1 MTNRLANGSWPGN
14 RFDRATT
21 ITTGLGPVCTSG
33 KRARAADLRLRGR
46 RCPDRGSSIAKPYVV
61 GAIIELGQCLD
72 LTTPEGL
79 SLVLEAHRSLLGL
92 YGAAGYR
99 LPVND
104 DNLLRRRLDCAV
116 IRRVHEIQQTAGR
129 PAIDTVKGLF
139 VEGPPLY
146 PGAGFA
152 TKTHVQIAVCN
163 MSCIKGVFRVRPDD
177 LR

>member
-1 MTNRLANGSWPGN
+1 VGERLLAGEPFRPSNNDYDW
-14 RFDRATT
+14 
-21 ITTGLGPVCTSG
+21 LGPGVYFWEASPRRG
-33 KRARAADLRLRGR
+33 LAFARESMSR
-46 RCPDRGSSIAKPYVV
+46 PGSSIAKPHVV

-72 LTTPEGL
+72 LMTPEGL

-146 PGAGFA
+146 PGAGFSS
-152 TKTHVQIAVCN
+152 KTHVQIAVCN
-163 MSCIKGVFRVRPDD
+163 MCCIKGVFRIRPAD